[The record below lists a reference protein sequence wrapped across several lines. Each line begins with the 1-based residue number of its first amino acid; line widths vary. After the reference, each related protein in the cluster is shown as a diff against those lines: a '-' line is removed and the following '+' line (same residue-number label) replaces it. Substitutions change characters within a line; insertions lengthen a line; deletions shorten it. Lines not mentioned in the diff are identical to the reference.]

1 MRQMRLL
8 PGVVIVALTL
18 LLLTLNWGALTAAQE
33 ATDQTF
39 ADLLSELWGRVLA
52 AQTSESSSNFVFT
65 VEFQES
71 ISGLGNSV
79 TLGQGLNTLRLER
92 INADHF
98 CISRVFSRSL
108 NVDCIPYANINKVS
122 FREDQS

>member
-1 MRQMRLL
+1 MRQMRFLA
-8 PGVVIVALTL
+8 GIAVILVL
-18 LLLTLNWGALTAAQE
+18 LLLVLDWNALTAAQE

-39 ADLLSELWGRVLA
+39 ADLLSELWSQVLA

-108 NVDCIPYANINKVS
+108 NVDCIPYTNINKVS

>member
-1 MRQMRLL
+1 MRQMRFLA
-8 PGVVIVALTL
+8 GIAVVLVL
-18 LLLTLNWGALTAAQE
+18 LLLVLNWNTLTAAQE

-39 ADLLSELWGRVLA
+39 ADLLSELWSQVLA
-52 AQTSESSSNFVFT
+52 AQTSASSSNFVFT

-71 ISGLGNSV
+71 ISGLGNSI
-79 TLGQGLNTLRLER
+79 TLGQGLNTLRIER

-122 FREDQS
+122 FRQDQP